1 MKMSSMRLADRWL
14 GIPVCALLTTLRRL
28 AEPRG
33 RTAQEPPGRVVI
45 VKLAEQGSTVLAY
58 RALRKAVA
66 RFGRENVFFVAFAEN
81 RFILDAMGVIPVEN
95 VVAIQTSSLA
105 AVIRGALGAVRRL
118 RRAGVD
124 AAVDFE
130 FFSRASA
137 ALCYLSGARIRV
149 GFHAFGQEAAWRGD
163 LMSHRLSYNPHLHTS
178 DTFAV
183 MVAALDADPAVLP
196 AIGVSATEDEAPL
209 PQWRATT
216 EDLRRVRALILEGA
230 SRPEWPRIVLL
241 NANCSDLV
249 PLRRW
254 PSERYLELAR
264 RLLSTYP
271 DVRIAF
277 TGAAAEAPQVSALV
291 ETLGSTRCLN
301 LAGRTTF
308 GELLTLYAVSEV
320 LVSNDS
326 GPAHFAMLTPIQ
338 VVTLFGPETP
348 ALYGARSPRNH
359 IVWAGLPCSPCVNAY
374 NDRLS
379 GCRNNLCMQA
389 ISVEEVFRKV
399 CRLLDGS
406 ERTPTS

>member
-1 MKMSSMRLADRWL
+1 MKMSSMRRADRWL
-14 GIPVCALLTTLRRL
+14 GIPVCAVLTAMRKLAELRR
-28 AEPRG
+28 
-33 RTAQEPPGRVVI
+33 RTAQEPPRRIVI

-58 RALRKAVA
+58 RALRNAVA

-95 VVAIQTSSLA
+95 VVAIPTSGLA
-105 AVIRGALGAVRRL
+105 AVIRGAVGAVRRL
-118 RRAGVD
+118 RLAGVD

-137 ALCYLSGARIRV
+137 ALCYLSGARMRV

-196 AIGVSATEDEAPL
+196 AMDVIVSEDEVPL

-216 EDLRRVRALILEGA
+216 EDLRRVRALVFGGA
-230 SRPEWPRIVLL
+230 SRSEWPRIVLL

-264 RLLSTYP
+264 RLLDAYP

-291 ETLGSTRCLN
+291 GALGSTRCLN

-308 GELLTLYAVSEV
+308 GELLSLYAVSEV
-320 LVSNDS
+320 LVTNDS
-326 GPAHFAMLTPIQ
+326 GPAHFAMLI
-338 VVTLFGPETP
+338 GPETP

-379 GCRNNLCMQA
+379 GCRHNLCMQT
-389 ISVEEVFRKV
+389 ISVEEVFRTV

-406 ERTPTS
+406 KRTPMS